1 MLIVLPILLNL
12 LIKLVIYQDLSN
24 FCRQMS
30 LEFTCTRIVVVIFR
44 TIIQSTVYIKVK
56 TVTTS
61 RLKKMFSKF
70 IRRNKG
76 MLHSTAR
83 KNKGYPRRI
92 VRIAIAYRP
101 IQITSKPFCFVD
113 QPSGVLLK
121 RNVDFSVI
129 YYVPVLVLRT
139 ISDLPG
145 SGTDRVRTRTLDP
158 DPLAD
163 LDPDPKLKKN
173 KNSCFACY

>member
-1 MLIVLPILLNL
+1 M
-12 LIKLVIYQDLSN
+12 
-24 FCRQMS
+24 
-30 LEFTCTRIVVVIFR
+30 
-44 TIIQSTVYIKVK
+44 
-56 TVTTS
+56 
-61 RLKKMFSKF
+61 
-70 IRRNKG
+70 
-76 MLHSTAR
+76 
-83 KNKGYPRRI
+83 
-92 VRIAIAYRP
+92 RIAIAYRP